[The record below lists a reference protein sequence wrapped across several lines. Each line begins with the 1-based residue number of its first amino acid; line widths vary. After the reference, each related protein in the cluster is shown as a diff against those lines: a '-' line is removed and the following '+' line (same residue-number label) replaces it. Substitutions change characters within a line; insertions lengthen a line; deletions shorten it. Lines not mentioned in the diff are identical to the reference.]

1 MATERNERLRGSGR
15 MTHQELKMTMRSK
28 ARLASGLVNLLK
40 DDAQQMCID
49 VDDFDMF
56 SLGEAIREAKR
67 TAQNLL
73 DTVND
78 LERDL
83 KSAKRD
89 VY

>member
-1 MATERNERLRGSGR
+1 MEY
-15 MTHQELKMTMRSK
+15 QELKMIMRSK

-40 DDAQQMCID
+40 DDTKQMCID

-67 TAQNLL
+67 TSQNLI
-73 DTVND
+73 DTIND

-83 KSAKRD
+83 RLAKREA
-89 VY
+89 

>member
-1 MATERNERLRGSGR
+1 MEY
-15 MTHQELKMTMRSK
+15 QELKMIMRSK

-40 DDAQQMCID
+40 DDTEQMCID

-67 TAQNLL
+67 TSQNLL
-73 DTVND
+73 DTVNE

-83 KSAKRD
+83 RMVKRE
-89 VY
+89 V